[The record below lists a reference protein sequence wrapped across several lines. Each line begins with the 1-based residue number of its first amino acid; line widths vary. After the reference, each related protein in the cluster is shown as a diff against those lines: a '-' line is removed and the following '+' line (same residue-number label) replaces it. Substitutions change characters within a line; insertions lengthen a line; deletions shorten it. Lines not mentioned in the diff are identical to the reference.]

1 MPPLQFLFHGTFQK
15 LLNGKLQRFGQTVE
29 RFSGALFNVR
39 LPAAKIIQRS
49 MRDTA
54 QLRNAIF
61 RHAGPIDN
69 LVNAHSHHHSHYIGI
84 PEHCQCRAYRFRNE
98 WSRLFQCTGSPAV
111 TQAKALDS
119 ISVLSYCECTL
130 RRISYRPRRGK
141 LPSVC
146 WQLPGRF
153 RTPRSIYA
161 VAFYTATRVIY
172 GTTGLAFSLRDHI
185 LPPGRPLCGSLII
198 LKSGVMACEAMLL
211 SASSVSR

>member
-1 MPPLQFLFHGTFQK
+1 M
-15 LLNGKLQRFGQTVE
+15 E
-29 RFSGALFNVR
+29 S
-39 LPAAKIIQRS
+39 
-49 MRDTA
+49 
-54 QLRNAIF
+54 
-61 RHAGPIDN
+61 
-69 LVNAHSHHHSHYIGI
+69 
-84 PEHCQCRAYRFRNE
+84 
-98 WSRLFQCTGSPAV
+98 AV

-141 LPSVC
+141 LPSVW
-146 WQLPGRF
+146 WQPPGRF
-153 RTPRSIYA
+153 RLPRSIYA
-161 VAFYTATRVIY
+161 VASYTATRVIY